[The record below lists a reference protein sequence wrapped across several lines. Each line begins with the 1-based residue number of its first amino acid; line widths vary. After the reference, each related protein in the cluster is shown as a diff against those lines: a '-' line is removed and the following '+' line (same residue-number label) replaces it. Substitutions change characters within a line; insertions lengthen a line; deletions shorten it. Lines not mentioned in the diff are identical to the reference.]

1 MIAVSAL
8 TLVFAALSLASGA
21 TLLALV
27 WLDHR
32 SARIDNSIARFQRH
46 INALSAEARGETRIP
61 PGSNPDE
68 WYR

>member
-1 MIAVSAL
+1 MIAASVV
-8 TLVFAALSLASGA
+8 TWVFAFLSLASGA

-32 SARIDNSIARFQRH
+32 ASRIDNSIARFQRH
-46 INALSAEARGETRIP
+46 INALSSEARGETRIQA
-61 PGSNPDE
+61 GSNPDE